1 MSSDRT
7 ITESTGPHLG
17 HGQQRTRATVRETL
31 ENTSSLHHLSHYTGS
46 DWDFSVDVTPQP
58 PESYHGEH
66 ARRYQAVGCNLVAKL
81 TLLNNQLSDV
91 GTGALIRTVLHAE
104 DGVIYSNTVMQRERI
119 LGVTK
124 GRLGPPS
131 PKNLMVN
138 EADQAVADLVTR
150 LRATFG
156 QVTQDPGGYL
166 YLAQHPEIATWSAPD
181 LAGAASTEGY
191 RSALHP
197 DDLQFVA
204 LVRRGTVEHAEDL
217 FDHAEMEDFFRA
229 GYTTTLRRRFYT
241 AFAPELEFHVRDL
254 SRIVHPLI
262 GRGVN
267 RVVLDVQRGA
277 VYFYRLDSD
286 TYLVGVTLNQFKV
299 TLADMKMEW
308 LCRLQADH

>member
-7 ITESTGPHLG
+7 ITESTGPHIG
-17 HGQQRTRATVRETL
+17 DGQQRTRRALRETL
-31 ENTSSLHHLSHYTGS
+31 LNTSSLHHLSHYTGS
-46 DWDFSVDVTPQP
+46 DWDFSADVNPQP
-58 PESYHGEH
+58 PQSHSGERF
-66 ARRYQAVGCNLVAKL
+66 RRYQAVGCNLVAKL

-104 DGVIYSNTVMQRERI
+104 DGVIYSNTVMRGERI

-131 PKNLMVN
+131 PKNLTVN
-138 EADQAVADLVTR
+138 EADQAVAHLVTS

-156 QVTQDPGGYL
+156 QGTQDPGGYL
-166 YLAQHPEIATWSAPD
+166 YLAQHPEIATWPAPD
-181 LAGAASTEGY
+181 PAGAAPTEGY

-204 LVRRGTVEHAEDL
+204 LVRRGTIVHCEDV
-217 FDHAEMEDFFRA
+217 FDHEDTEDFFRA

-254 SRIVHPLI
+254 SRIVHPII
-262 GRGVN
+262 GRGLN

-277 VYFYRLDSD
+277 IYFYRLDSE
-286 TYLVGVTLNQFKV
+286 TYLVGITLNQFKV
-299 TLADMKMEW
+299 SIADMKMEW
-308 LCRLQADH
+308 LCRLQAER